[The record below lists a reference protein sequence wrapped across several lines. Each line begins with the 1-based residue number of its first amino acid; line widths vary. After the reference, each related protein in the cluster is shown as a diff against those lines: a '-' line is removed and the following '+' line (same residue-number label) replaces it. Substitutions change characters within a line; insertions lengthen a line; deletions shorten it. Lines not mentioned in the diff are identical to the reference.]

1 MDQRNQLRIFR
12 RQDRTA
18 VLGPGIRAVIWV
30 QGCPFGCPGC
40 IVPES
45 WPGDG
50 GETVTISEMTDW
62 LLGLPGIEG
71 LTLSGGEPM
80 QQPEALRDLITRVRA
95 SRDIGV
101 MCYTGYRHEDLLHR
115 GSDSQR
121 TLLAQVDLLVDGPYI
136 RHRHAELKWRGSSNQ
151 RLIDLNGR
159 YADELAG
166 LDDSPVGLELQL
178 DDEGLSFTGVPPR
191 SGFVEQFRDG
201 LAKRGILLGNGGSE
215 G

>member
-45 WPGDG
+45 WPADG
-50 GETVTISEMTDW
+50 GETVTTDEMTDW

-80 QQPEALRDLITRVRA
+80 QQPEALSELIDGVRA
-95 SRDIGV
+95 VRDIGV
-101 MCYTGYRHEDLLHR
+101 MCYSGYRHEDLLHR
-115 GSDSQR
+115 GSAAQR
-121 TLLAQVDLLVDGPYI
+121 ALLAQVDLLIDGPYI
-136 RHRHAELKWRGSSNQ
+136 RH
-151 RLIDLNGR
+151 
-159 YADELAG
+159 
-166 LDDSPVGLELQL
+166 
-178 DDEGLSFTGVPPR
+178 
-191 SGFVEQFRDG
+191 
-201 LAKRGILLGNGGSE
+201 
-215 G
+215 